1 MGTNSGLL
9 AANPYAGVNMYGT
22 TTGVTTGV
30 TGVTETTPQ
39 NEAVSQQ
46 PLAGLNSVGTLQNLN
61 SPSQP
66 STNIYANTATGN
78 NAYSNPYLNAYTS
91 QTLALGE
98 GGQYQVQDAQAMQ
111 SGQVNVNGTGQFPA
125 SNGK

>member
-1 MGTNSGLL
+1 
-9 AANPYAGVNMYGT
+9 MYGT
-22 TTGVTTGV
+22 TTGVT

-46 PLAGLNSVGTLQNLN
+46 QLAGLNSVGTLQQLN

-66 STNIYANTATGN
+66 NTNIYANTATGN

-91 QTLALGE
+91 QTLALGD
-98 GGQYQVQDAQAMQ
+98 GAQYQVQDAQAMQ